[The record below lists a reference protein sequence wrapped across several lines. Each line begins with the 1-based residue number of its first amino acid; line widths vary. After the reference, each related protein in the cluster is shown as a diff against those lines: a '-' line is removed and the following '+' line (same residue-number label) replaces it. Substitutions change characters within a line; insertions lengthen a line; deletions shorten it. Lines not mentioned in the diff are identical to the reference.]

1 MKRYKRVLS
10 IISIVLCF
18 TLIFAACGNGKDGK
32 DGNEKSKPSAAE
44 KGTSVEIAG
53 SDETAA
59 TTLPTPADPSTDK
72 LIAVTYDDGPYSVT
86 TSQILDI
93 LEENG
98 AKATFFAVGN
108 RLADYPDTVRRIIN
122 MGCEIGSHTYDHK
135 YLNRINS
142 EERANQINSFN
153 DEMRESFGYE
163 TRLLRAPGGHYSG
176 VEDSVGMPLIQW
188 SIDTLDWKH
197 KDAANPN
204 RSDAERTAKINEIV
218 DDVLNQADSG
228 DIILMHDIYQFTA
241 DLSAVLI
248 PALVNEGFKIV
259 TVSEMYAAYG
269 QPLEAGGV
277 YNSITLAT
285 SASGD
290 AVEVEP
296 GQYVVSTREG
306 GNLNL
311 RNDKSTSGAVLA
323 QIPNGTV
330 LTVTESVPGWAKCTY
345 QGHTGWVSTDYIKPY
360 N

>member
-1 MKRYKRVLS
+1 MEKNKKLMS

-18 TLIFAACGNGKDGK
+18 ALLFAACGNDS
-32 DGNEKSKPSAAE
+32 DRREKPRPSSPE
-44 KGTSVEIAG
+44 RGTLVESAG
-53 SDETAA
+53 SDETVT
-59 TTLPTPADPSTDK
+59 TTLPAPADPSTDK
-72 LIAVTYDDGPYSVT
+72 YIAVTYDDGPYSVT
-86 TSQILDI
+86 TGQILDI

-98 AKATFFAVGN
+98 ARATFFAVGN

-135 YLNRINS
+135 YLNRIS
-142 EERANQINSFN
+142 AEERANQINSFN
-153 DEMRESFGYE
+153 DEMRNSFGYE

-188 SIDTLDWKH
+188 SIDTLDWKY

-204 RSDAERTAKINEIV
+204 RTDAERSAKINEIV
-218 DDVLNQADSG
+218 EDVLNQIDSG

-248 PALVNEGFKIV
+248 PALVSEGFKLV

-269 QPLEAGGV
+269 LTLEAGGV
-277 YNSITLAT
+277 YSFANVVT
-285 SASGD
+285 SSSGE

-296 GQYVVSTREG
+296 GQYVVATREG
-306 GNLNL
+306 GRLNL
-311 RNDKSTSGAVLA
+311 RDDKSTSSTVLV

-330 LTVTESVPGWAKCTY
+330 LTVIESVPGWAKCTY
-345 QGHTGWVSTDYIKPY
+345 DGHTGWVSTEYIKPY